1 MPLRGSRQ
9 TIPKD
14 SDVLLTT
21 GVDAKAPARK
31 TRSRKTLNADNLE
44 ALGAA
49 RLASIL
55 MDIAEAQTTTKRRL
69 RMELAAQVGAE
80 DLALE
85 LEKHLDAVSAA
96 RGRVHW
102 RKLKA
107 LRQDLGLLRTMIGG
121 RLAQADP
128 AAAVRVML
136 RFLGLERSV
145 LERVNDTKGDVEQI
159 FVDAR
164 GDLATIAATATVTS
178 ADSVDMI
185 VQALEDARVSGMG
198 EIVRALVPA
207 LHPDVIARLRG
218 RIETDM
224 APRRRVNAGWR
235 DALHA
240 LMDAQGDAPAY
251 AATYSASEAVL
262 PPIGARIAERFLK
275 AGQIEAAEAALKAAD
290 PRTASSGARRGPAAT
305 PISEPGLLA
314 WESAWIDLLEAKGD
328 KDAAQ
333 AARWSAFE
341 RDLSADHLRAYLR
354 RLSGFDDVVAADRA
368 IDHAK
373 TYRPFTKALG
383 FLVLWPALNEAG
395 ALVMT
400 RVDEIDGRA
409 IATLETAVH
418 ALEGRHPL
426 AATLLLRAMVRD
438 VVRDQHA
445 ELFPRARTW
454 LVQAESLAAQIG
466 DFQGHDDHAA
476 FEARVRRVLS

>member
-1 MPLRGSRQ
+1 MNHEPAPTLPG
-9 TIPKD
+9 
-14 SDVLLTT
+14 LLTE
-21 GVDAKAPARK
+21 GVDAKTPTK
-31 TRSRKTLNADNLE
+31 NTRSRKTLNADNLE
-44 ALGAA
+44 ALGAS
-49 RLASIL
+49 RLAAIL
-55 MDIAEAQTTTKRRL
+55 MDIADGQTATKRRL
-69 RMELAAQVGAE
+69 RMELAAQVGAA
-80 DLALE
+80 DLVLE
-85 LEKHLDAVSAA
+85 LEKHLDAIYAA

-107 LRQDLGLLRTMIGG
+107 LRHDLGQSRTMIGG

-128 AAAVRVML
+128 GAAVRLML
-136 RFLGLERSV
+136 RFIGLERGV
-145 LERVNDTKGDVEQI
+145 LDRVNDTKGDVEQI

-164 GDLATIAATATVTS
+164 GDLETIAATATITS
-178 ADSVDMI
+178 ADAVDMI
-185 VQALEDARVSGMG
+185 AHALEDARVGAMG

-207 LHPDVIARLRG
+207 LDSDLIARLRG

-235 DALHA
+235 DALQA
-240 LMDAQGDAPAY
+240 LMDAQGDAQAY

-262 PPIGARIAERFLK
+262 PPVGARIAERFLK
-275 AGQIEAAEAALKAAD
+275 AGQIEAAEAALKASD
-290 PRTASSGARRGPAAT
+290 PRAVGAGARRGPAAA

-314 WESAWIDLLEAKGD
+314 WESAWIELLDTKGD

-333 AARWSAFE
+333 ASRWAAFE
-341 RDLSADHLRAYLR
+341 RDLSPDHLRAHLR

-373 TYRPFTKALG
+373 SYRPFTRALG
-383 FLVLWPALNEAG
+383 FLVAWPALNEA
-395 ALVMT
+395 ATMVEK

-409 IATLETAVH
+409 IARLEVAVH

-438 VVRDQHA
+438 VVKDAHA

-454 LVQAESLAAQIG
+454 LMQAESLAAQIG